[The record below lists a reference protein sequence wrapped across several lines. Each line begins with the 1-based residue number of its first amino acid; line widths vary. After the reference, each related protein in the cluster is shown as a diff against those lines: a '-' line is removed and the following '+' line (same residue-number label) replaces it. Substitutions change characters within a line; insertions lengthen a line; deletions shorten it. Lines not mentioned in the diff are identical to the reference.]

1 MSVTSPTQEAI
12 VVRAAD
18 HPGAAIDARKDSK
31 NRSYFDNCRNQG
43 VFFQPLVVESFGG
56 WDRDALTF
64 LKELGRQG
72 ARRWG
77 KDAALEIKF
86 LVACTRLYKSLC
98 RSVGRLVGRSVGWSV
113 SFYFFCILSSLRV
126 D

>member
-86 LVACTRLYKSLC
+86 LFQKL
-98 RSVGRLVGRSVGWSV
+98 SV
-113 SFYFFCILSSLRV
+113 SLQRGNAALLLDR
-126 D
+126 DPEPL